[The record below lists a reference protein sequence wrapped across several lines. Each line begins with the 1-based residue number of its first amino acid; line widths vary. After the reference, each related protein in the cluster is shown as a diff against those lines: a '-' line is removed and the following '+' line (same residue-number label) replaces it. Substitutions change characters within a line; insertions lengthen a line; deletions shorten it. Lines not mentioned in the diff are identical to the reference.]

1 MPQLVTLTSL
11 IGRRWYVC
19 FRARVVA
26 TLLALVA
33 LGVAWR
39 HADLLQERFYHYTG
53 LPEPVAAYELSR
65 NYISQLMQKFWKNF

>member
-1 MPQLVTLTSL
+1 MLTSL

-26 TLLALVA
+26 TLVALVA

-39 HADLLQERFYHYTG
+39 HADLLQERLG
-53 LPEPVAAYELSR
+53 GQPDWDLVD
-65 NYISQLMQKFWKNF
+65 